1 MTLKLG
7 DIFYYILVKAIN
19 KAFIKCIL
27 LLRYYLNKLSTES
40 SGQQLNLD
48 VLLFFIK
55 HPKTK
60 LFTFNLNQIISVR
73 FHMTH

>member
-7 DIFYYILVKAIN
+7 YIFYYILVKAIN
-19 KAFIKCIL
+19 KAFIKCSI
-27 LLRYYLNKLSTES
+27 LLRYYLNKLSPES
-40 SGQQLNLD
+40 SGQLHLD

-60 LFTFNLNQIISVR
+60 LFTFNLKQIITVH